1 VVRASRLLFSKDRLG
16 KARTTNARRTAMP
29 AKNKSLQSLHNL
41 LLRQALALSHR
52 LDDETNVDVARGI
65 LREQQ
70 EFVHRINLVAGLLF
84 VKQTQAVTQKV
95 KGVNAAS
102 RQLTKAL
109 KSAGELTSIIAASTA
124 VLAIVDEV
132 VDLAKV
138 IA

>member
-1 VVRASRLLFSKDRLG
+1 
-16 KARTTNARRTAMP
+16 MP